1 LTSASAHPPAHRTA
15 HPAAHP
21 TAYPPEIRAALAAH
35 TTLTLAYA
43 DAEGPGACAVL
54 YACAPDSSLV
64 LVTSRST
71 RHGGALAADGSAA
84 FTAQADGQDWL
95 SLTGIQGRG
104 RCELLTG
111 DQREAGWAAYTARFP
126 FVADDPRLREA
137 LRRTDLWAL
146 RPSWLRLIDNGRG
159 FGHKQEWS
167 A

>member
-1 LTSASAHPPAHRTA
+1 LTSSTADSPAD
-15 HPAAHP
+15 
-21 TAYPPEIRAALAAH
+21 YPPEIRAALAAH
-35 TTLTLAYA
+35 TTLTLAFA

-54 YACAPDSSLV
+54 YACAPDGSLV
-64 LVTSRST
+64 LVTARTT

-104 RCELLTG
+104 QCVLLTG
-111 DQREAGWAAYTARFP
+111 DQREAGWAAYVARFP
-126 FVADDPRLREA
+126 FVGADPRLGEA

-146 RPSWLRLIDNGRG
+146 RPTWLRLIDNGRG